1 MKDRKFTKYIIFAFV
16 IAWLLQI
23 VASIC
28 SNNGNRM
35 AFQLITMV
43 CMYAPFAAV
52 LLSGI
57 SIKDMGWRPKLLK
70 GKGRYVVAAWFMPA
84 VLSVLGAA
92 IYFLCFPHAFDMS
105 GSYLASQLG
114 EEGVKQL
121 AEQGMSLK
129 QYAWLTVLIG
139 FTYGPLIN
147 TFAALG
153 EEVGWRGYMY
163 PKLKEKFG
171 VLKGRLLG
179 GTIWG
184 IWHWPLMIFAG
195 YEYGK
200 NYFGTPILGLI
211 VFCVFTIVI
220 GILLDELYDKTKCI
234 WIPALGH
241 GAINASNFVIAFL
254 NVDYT
259 DKMILGPFQNG
270 IISAIPLVIT
280 AIIVCR
286 KRKDE
291 LMT

>member
-1 MKDRKFTKYIIFAFV
+1 MKDRKFRNYIICVFA
-16 IAWLLQI
+16 IAWALQTI
-23 VASIC
+23 ASIC
-28 SNNGNRM
+28 SNRGNRI

-43 CMYAPFAAV
+43 SMYAPFAAV
-52 LLSGI
+52 LLSDI

-70 GKGRYVVAAWFMPA
+70 GKAKYAVAAWLMPA
-84 VLSVLGAA
+84 VLSILGAS
-92 IYFLCFPHAFDMS
+92 IYYLCYPKAFDLNF
-105 GSYLASQLG
+105 SYLASQLG
-114 EEGVKQL
+114 NKGLQQL
-121 AEQGMSLK
+121 ADEGLNIK
-129 QYAWLTVLIG
+129 LYAIISVITGV
-139 FTYGPLIN
+139 TYGPLIN

-171 VLKGRLLG
+171 VLKGRIVG

-184 IWHWPLMIFAG
+184 IWHWPIMIFAG

-200 NYFGTPILGLI
+200 NYFGAPILGLI

-254 NVDYT
+254 NADYT
-259 DKMILGPFQNG
+259 DRLILGPFQNG
-270 IISAIPLVIT
+270 IIALIPLIII
-280 AIIVCR
+280 AIIICR
-286 KRKDE
+286 RRKQAE
-291 LMT
+291 Q

>member
-1 MKDRKFTKYIIFAFV
+1 MKDKKFTKYIIFAFG
-16 IAWLLQI
+16 IAWILQI
-23 VASIC
+23 IASIY
-28 SNNGNRM
+28 SNNGNLM

-43 CMYAPFAAV
+43 SMYAPFAAV
-52 LLSGI
+52 LLAGI

-70 GKGRYVVAAWFMPA
+70 GNGKYVAAAWLMPA
-84 VLSVLGAA
+84 VLSVIGAA
-92 IYFLCFPHAFDMS
+92 LYFLFFPAAFDTS

-114 EEGVKQL
+114 DEGVKQL
-121 AEQGMSLK
+121 AEQGLSLK
-129 QYAWLTVLIG
+129 TYALITVLIG
-139 FTYGPLIN
+139 FTYGPFIN

-171 VLKGRLLG
+171 VLKGRLIG

-200 NYFGTPILGLI
+200 NYFGAPVLGLI
-211 VFCVFTIVI
+211 VFCVFTIAI

-241 GAINASNFVIAFL
+241 GAINASNFVIVFMSA
-254 NVDYT
+254 DYA
-259 DKMILGPFQNG
+259 DRMILGPFQNG
-270 IISAIPLVIT
+270 IISVIPLAIAAFIICKRRKQT
-280 AIIVCR
+280 A
-286 KRKDE
+286 E
-291 LMT
+291 